1 MKRLLRG
8 LMRRERGLSLEIA
21 TGALLVGSLPLMLVV
36 WLLFHAAEQT
46 LTTQVEHDISS
57 VADQKMAQIE
67 GFARDQLRQVSA
79 LAYTPSIIQAMQSYS
94 AAFKVNRLDSADY
107 LHADEDYRRLLTR
120 YADSFGASD
129 LFLVSITGD
138 VLFTISGQE
147 LGANLLDGRPS
158 HRDFAEVFQRTRTL
172 LEAETSDAIPEPG
185 HLVSSIVA
193 APIIRDG
200 ALLGVLALRTN
211 RQSLAAL
218 VSNASGL
225 GQSGEIMLIGQGD
238 PGKVAIY
245 GPLRYAE
252 QLPKDHQL
260 LVGEGMGSILTR
272 ALYGGR
278 GIETTQD
285 YRGQPVLAA
294 WRYLPSFGLGMVAKS
309 DLSETLA
316 GVRRLKQLGIL
327 TTLLSLGMALV
338 VSIFIA
344 RGIAAPLGEL
354 EDAIRALSRGD
365 FSGPLEVEG
374 SGEIVSLAA
383 SFNDMAREIQS
394 YHTGLKR
401 MVEERTAE
409 LRGAKELAEAATRA
423 KSEFL
428 AMMSHELRTPMNGL
442 MGMAEL
448 LDHRTDDP
456 ESKSYIR
463 TIRQS
468 GETLSVLLTDIL
480 DISRVDAGQV
490 AFDSRPFSPQTL
502 VDSLA
507 LVMRFPA
514 QDKAL
519 ELTTEIAPGIPSTL
533 LGDPARIRQ
542 VLLNLLGNAIKF
554 TEQGGI
560 LLKLERL
567 EGDGPDVRVRFSVED
582 SGIGIPREALASLF
596 QPFYQIDGSYSRRHG
611 GAGLGLAISQ
621 RLAEGMGGVIQVV
634 STPGEGSCFSLIL
647 ELEQAQPEATE
658 ESPAIPPRSLTVLL
672 VEDEEVNRQVL
683 TGLLKQAGHR
693 TTIAKNGPEAV
704 KAVERED
711 FDVVLADLRLP
722 GMDGF
727 EATRRM
733 RALSAKRGKALPVV
747 AVTANLMAEDIA
759 ACLEAGMVAVVGKPV
774 DPRRLQAALAEA
786 MEAQA
791 QGLIA
796 LPAPEPEEGSFSP
809 EVLEAAFEAL
819 GAEEVR
825 RLVDLGLQVI
835 QNHVTSLGQATRDRN
850 WLEMQA
856 VAHKLAGCAAS
867 YGLSALRDRARQI
880 DSLLRLEEREQA
892 AILQHSISEIA
903 IQGLELLEDWLETIP
918 RA

>member
-1 MKRLLRG
+1 
-8 LMRRERGLSLEIA
+8 
-21 TGALLVGSLPLMLVV
+21 
-36 WLLFHAAEQT
+36 
-46 LTTQVEHDISS
+46 
-57 VADQKMAQIE
+57 
-67 GFARDQLRQVSA
+67 
-79 LAYTPSIIQAMQSYS
+79 
-94 AAFKVNRLDSADY
+94 
-107 LHADEDYRRLLTR
+107 
-120 YADSFGASD
+120 
-129 LFLVSITGD
+129 
-138 VLFTISGQE
+138 
-147 LGANLLDGRPS
+147 
-158 HRDFAEVFQRTRTL
+158 
-172 LEAETSDAIPEPG
+172 
-185 HLVSSIVA
+185 
-193 APIIRDG
+193 
-200 ALLGVLALRTN
+200 
-211 RQSLAAL
+211 
-218 VSNASGL
+218 
-225 GQSGEIMLIGQGD
+225 
-238 PGKVAIY
+238 
-245 GPLRYAE
+245 
-252 QLPKDHQL
+252 
-260 LVGEGMGSILTR
+260 
-272 ALYGGR
+272 
-278 GIETTQD
+278 
-285 YRGQPVLAA
+285 
-294 WRYLPSFGLGMVAKS
+294 
-309 DLSETLA
+309 
-316 GVRRLKQLGIL
+316 
-327 TTLLSLGMALV
+327 
-338 VSIFIA
+338 
-344 RGIAAPLGEL
+344 
-354 EDAIRALSRGD
+354 
-365 FSGPLEVEG
+365 
-374 SGEIVSLAA
+374 
-383 SFNDMAREIQS
+383 
-394 YHTGLKR
+394 
-401 MVEERTAE
+401 
-409 LRGAKELAEAATRA
+409 
-423 KSEFL
+423 
-428 AMMSHELRTPMNGL
+428 
-442 MGMAEL
+442 
-448 LDHRTDDP
+448 
-456 ESKSYIR
+456 
-463 TIRQS
+463 
-468 GETLSVLLTDIL
+468 
-480 DISRVDAGQV
+480 
-490 AFDSRPFSPQTL
+490 
-502 VDSLA
+502 
-507 LVMRFPA
+507 MRFPA
-514 QDKAL
+514 QEQGSGVDHQ
-519 ELTTEIAPGIPSTL
+519 IAPGIPSTL